1 MRGAAAFARMFR
13 QGRRIEGEYLQLLVV
28 ASNSSTGR
36 VGYVIGKQQLPR
48 AVDRNRLR
56 RAMREAVRRRRP
68 AINAFDVVLRLR
80 RPCLSAAV
88 RSLGVEAA
96 TLLDKITRP
105 ALQ

>member
-1 MRGAAAFARMFR
+1 MFR
-13 QGRRIEGEYLQLLVV
+13 QGRRVEGEYLQLLV
-28 ASNSSTGR
+28 APSSSSTGK

-80 RPCLSAAV
+80 RPCLSAAI
-88 RSLGVEAA
+88 RALALEAGS
-96 TLLDKITRP
+96 LLDKLTP
-105 ALQ
+105 PSPQ